1 MNLGTFTH
9 VSAGHYT
16 MTVDA
21 CAASFDLDRV
31 RRSEGQLCGE
41 LTVKCSLAGAKV
53 VGDGILSS
61 SEFNCSAQQSRST
74 RAKYLSERAQTQG
87 QVDWVGLLEEF
98 CVRAIDFDRQGE
110 GRVWLKDV
118 ESPERGED
126 FTVNGL
132 RLVSNLPAMI
142 FGDSGKGKSMLA
154 AYLGGLLVI
163 GGRTVLYADWEFA
176 GDQHADRVRRMFGT
190 VPDNFGYVRCDR
202 PLIHEV
208 DRLRRIIRRD
218 GFDYIIC
225 DSVAFAAAGAPEAAE
240 AAQGYYQSLRQL
252 EIGSL
257 NVAHIT
263 KGQTGDQQDQ
273 KRQESKPFGSTFWAA
288 GARAMWFFQSTDTP
302 DGFALALHPKK
313 SNDGAPGRAV
323 GFQFQFADNFGPIQ
337 VSSTDV
343 RDHGDLAASL
353 PVWQQMQQL
362 VKRGPM
368 SMSQIA
374 AELDVPVNTI
384 SHTVRRKDRMF
395 IRLLGSD
402 GIAKIGLKAL
412 GDTCP
417 GT

>member
-1 MNLGTFTH
+1 
-9 VSAGHYT
+9 
-16 MTVDA
+16 MTVEPYGA
-21 CAASFDLDRV
+21 TFDLDRV

-41 LTVKCSLAGAKV
+41 LTVSCTLAGAKV
-53 VGDGILSS
+53 VGNSILSS

-87 QVDWVGLLEEF
+87 KVDWVGLLEEF

-118 ESPERGED
+118 PSPERGED

-132 RLVSNLPAMI
+132 RLISNLPAMI

-154 AYLGGLLVI
+154 AYI
-163 GGRTVLYADWEFA
+163 GGMMAIAGKTVLYADWEFA
-176 GDQHADRVRRMFGT
+176 GDQHADRVRRMFGL
-190 VPDNFGYVRCDR
+190 VPDGFGYVRCDR

-208 DRLRRIIRRD
+208 DRLRRIIARD
-218 GFDYIIC
+218 GFDYLIC
-225 DSVAFAAAGAPEAAE
+225 DSVAFAAHGAPEAAE

-313 SNDGAPGRAV
+313 ANDGAPGRAV
-323 GFQFQFADNFGPIQ
+323 GFQFTFAEGFGAIA
-337 VSSTDV
+337 VKATDV

-353 PVWQQMQQL
+353 PVWQQIQQI
-362 VKRGPM
+362 VRGGAM
-368 SMSQIA
+368 TMSQIA
-374 AELDVPVNTI
+374 AELDVPLNTV
-384 SHTVRRKDRMF
+384 SQTVKRKDRTF
-395 IRLLGSD
+395 LRIVGADGVAKVGLL
-402 GIAKIGLKAL
+402 A
-412 GDTCP
+412 
-417 GT
+417 